1 MGLPMI
7 SQPSPR
13 RFAILGVTFVAAL
26 WMYIDRVCIST
37 LAVPI
42 QADLNLSDR
51 EKGVMLGAF
60 FLTYAIFQVPVGTL
74 ADRFGQ
80 RKVLA
85 LCIVGWSIITALTG
99 FVEGFISLLVVRLL
113 LGVSEAG
120 AYPAAAGLVRSWAAP
135 SERGRFSSVVALG
148 GRIGAA
154 IAPYLTVSLA
164 ALLVG
169 SVLLGA
175 SAIGTPSGVNWRG
188 VFLFYGLCGIAVAAI
203 FWYVVTDRPDSV
215 VKEVIVKRSFASQI
229 GQLAKSRNMWLFGGV
244 QFGTNVGWATL
255 VTLLPTYLREV
266 FQVKD
271 GEIGQMQSVA
281 LFTGCVGMIAG
292 GIVTDYAFRKYGPRW
307 GRSGPIGFALIG
319 CSLCCLVVPNVI
331 DPWHAVAALGV
342 MALFVDLS
350 NPSTWAFAQDVGG
363 NNVGAALGWGN
374 MWGNLGAALS
384 PILLT
389 EVKIRFGWDTAFF
402 VCAASFAYASV
413 LGFMLNSS
421 KTIAEEADAG

>member
-1 MGLPMI
+1 MGPPMI
-7 SQPSPR
+7 PQPSPR

-37 LAVPI
+37 LAVSI
-42 QADLNLSDR
+42 QADLQLSDR
-51 EKGVMLGAF
+51 KKGMMLGAF
-60 FLTYAIFQVPVGTL
+60 FLTYALFQVPVGSL

-85 LCIVGWSIITALTG
+85 LCILGWSIVTALTG

-135 SERGRFSSVVALG
+135 SKSGRYSSVVALG

-154 IAPYLTVSLA
+154 IAPYLTVTLA
-164 ALLVG
+164 AFLAG

-203 FWYVVTDRPDSV
+203 FWLVVKDRPDYA
-215 VKEVIVKRSFASQI
+215 VKEVVVERSLVSQFRE
-229 GQLAKSRNMWLFGGV
+229 LAKSRNMWLFGGV

-255 VTLLPTYLREV
+255 VTLLPTYLTEV
-266 FQVKD
+266 FKVKN
-271 GEIGQMQSVA
+271 EEVGQMQSVT
-281 LFTGCVGMIAG
+281 LFTGCIGMIAG
-292 GIVTDYAFRKYGPRW
+292 GFVTDYAFRRFGPRW

-319 CSLCCLVVPNVI
+319 CSLCCMIVPNVVE
-331 DPWHAVAALGV
+331 PWHAVMALGA
-342 MALFVDLS
+342 MALFVDIS

-363 NNVGAALGWGN
+363 KNVGAALGWGN
-374 MWGNLGAALS
+374 MWGNLGGAFC

-389 EVKIRFGWDTAFF
+389 EVKIHYGWNAVFF
-402 VCAASFAYASV
+402 VCAASFAYASA

-421 KTIAEEADAG
+421 KTIADEVDS

>member
-1 MGLPMI
+1 MI
-7 SQPSPR
+7 PQPSPR

-37 LAVPI
+37 LAVSI
-42 QADLNLSDR
+42 QADLQLSDR
-51 EKGVMLGAF
+51 EKGMMLGAF

-85 LCIVGWSIITALTG
+85 LCILGWSIVTALTG

-148 GRIGAA
+148 GRIGAT
-154 IAPYLTVSLA
+154 IAPFLTVSLSTI
-164 ALLVG
+164 LVG
-169 SVLLGA
+169 SLLLGA

-188 VFLFYGLCGIAVAAI
+188 VFLFYGLCGIVVAAI

-215 VKEVIVKRSFASQI
+215 VKEKIVERSFASQV
-229 GQLAKSRNMWLFGGV
+229 GQLARSRNMWLFGGV
-244 QFGTNVGWATL
+244 QFGTNIGWVTL
-255 VTLLPTYLREV
+255 VTLMPSYLKEV
-266 FQVKD
+266 FAVEDAK
-271 GEIGQMQSVA
+271 IGQMQSSA
-281 LFTGCVGMIAG
+281 LLTGCVGMIAG
-292 GIVTDYAFRKYGPRW
+292 GIITDYAFRKYGPRW
-307 GRSGPIGFALIG
+307 GRSGPIGVALIC
-319 CSLCCLVVPNVI
+319 CSLCCMVVPNVVE
-331 DPWHAVAALGV
+331 PWHAVMALGA
-342 MALFVDLS
+342 MALFVDIS

-363 NNVGAALGWGN
+363 KNVGAALGWGN

-384 PILLT
+384 PSLLT
-389 EVKIRFGWDTAFF
+389 EIKIHFGWDAAFF
-402 VCAASFAYASV
+402 VCAAVFACASA

-421 KTIAEEADAG
+421 KTIADEVEAS